1 MQAAQKP
8 AQWIH
13 ELPSR
18 EQQIDSLSQTPEYD
32 MLVIGGGATGAGVAV
47 DAGIYN
53 KIFSSYL
60 NLVFFFYF
68 GVLLSHLKK

>member
-1 MQAAQKP
+1 LQAAQKP

-18 EQQIDSLSQTPEYD
+18 EQQIDLLSQTPEYD

-53 KIFSSYL
+53 TIF
-60 NLVFFFYF
+60 FI
-68 GVLLSHLKK
+68 

>member
-18 EQQIDSLSQTPEYD
+18 EQQIDLLSQTPEYD

-53 KIFSSYL
+53 TIF
-60 NLVFFFYF
+60 FI
-68 GVLLSHLKK
+68 

>member
-18 EQQIDSLSQTPEYD
+18 EQQIDLLSQTPEYD

-53 KIFSSYL
+53 IIFNYL
-60 NLVFFFYF
+60 NCFFFILGTF
-68 GVLLSHLKK
+68 SIKFIIN